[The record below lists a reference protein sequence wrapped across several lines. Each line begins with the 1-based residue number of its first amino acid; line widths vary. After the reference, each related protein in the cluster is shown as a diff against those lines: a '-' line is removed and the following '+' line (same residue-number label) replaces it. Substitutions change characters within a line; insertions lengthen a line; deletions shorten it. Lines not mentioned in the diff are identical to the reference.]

1 METPNLAEKVDG
13 RIAYWTNELRDLP
26 ADFSQSAYERMK
38 WIRETVHG
46 LHEMKVKFCR
56 ITRPLDPEE
65 LEMRELLY

>member
-1 METPNLAEKVDG
+1 MERKDLKARVNG
-13 RIAYWTNELRDLP
+13 RIAYWTNELQDLP
-26 ADFSQSAYERMK
+26 DDFSPSAYERMK
-38 WIRETVHG
+38 WIRETLDG